1 MRNTVLIMLLER
13 ASTCS
18 FFIIDLH
25 EYSYFQK
32 NKILNEWIK

>member
-25 EYSYFQK
+25 EYCYFK
-32 NKILNEWIK
+32 KKILNEWIK